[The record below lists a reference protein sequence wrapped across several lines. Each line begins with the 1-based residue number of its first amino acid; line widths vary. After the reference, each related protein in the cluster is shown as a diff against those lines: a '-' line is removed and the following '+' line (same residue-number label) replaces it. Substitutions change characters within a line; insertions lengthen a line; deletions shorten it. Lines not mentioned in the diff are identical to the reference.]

1 MDPGILTTTLNNFLT
16 AFSSGWSNLQPAIN
30 YLIGIFLAIEIVMIG
45 LWMALGGGDQLVS
58 LMKKILYLG
67 FWLWIVQGFP
77 TLADAFVKSLV
88 QAGRLA
94 GGGGGA
100 SVFNPSNIIR
110 YGINTTAPMV
120 DEIMKMGI
128 TEIVNGLVLAIC

>member
-67 FWLWIVQGFP
+67 NRRHVSDKRG
-77 TLADAFVKSLV
+77 
-88 QAGRLA
+88 
-94 GGGGGA
+94 
-100 SVFNPSNIIR
+100 
-110 YGINTTAPMV
+110 
-120 DEIMKMGI
+120 
-128 TEIVNGLVLAIC
+128 